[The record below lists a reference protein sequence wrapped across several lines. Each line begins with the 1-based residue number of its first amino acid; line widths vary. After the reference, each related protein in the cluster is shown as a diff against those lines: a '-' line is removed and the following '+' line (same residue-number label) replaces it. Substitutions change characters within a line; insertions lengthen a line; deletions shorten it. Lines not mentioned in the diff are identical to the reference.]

1 MKAELIKHSC
11 HWFSAALSG
20 MLCDRKGKID
30 LLKPIETF
38 LSKHWDETKMNVWP
52 ALGYRH
58 TDKKH
63 LRENPV
69 LGEKCLL
76 EQLLTCA

>member
-1 MKAELIKHSC
+1 MPSVRGAPRQREGLAASGTAEN
-11 HWFSAALSG
+11 AL
-20 MLCDRKGKID
+20 M
-30 LLKPIETF
+30 
-38 LSKHWDETKMNVWP
+38 HWDETKLNVWP